1 MEPQGIAIPS
11 TVECQLAEFSYP
23 VNMDLD
29 ELSKICPRWMMLDT
43 LAFSLTDFSCS
54 LFKMLRPVSR
64 FLN

>member
-11 TVECQLAEFSYP
+11 TVECQLAEFLYP

-43 LAFSLTDFSCS
+43 FTSLD
-54 LFKMLRPVSR
+54 
-64 FLN
+64 

>member
-11 TVECQLAEFSYP
+11 TVECQLAEFLYP

-29 ELSKICPRWMMLDT
+29 ELSKICPRWMMLET
-43 LAFSLTDFSCS
+43 LTFSLTEFSRS
-54 LFKMLRPVSR
+54 LFKMLLPVSR